1 MCVYVCVCV
10 CVCVRVRV
18 YSLRPPSPSLFSTFA
33 VLLPHTHTCMH
44 VVTYSL
50 THAQHGNTAL
60 KLACL
65 NKHEAAAGELMEVTK
80 LAGALDRQVA
90 HAA

>member
-1 MCVYVCVCV
+1 
-10 CVCVRVRV
+10 
-18 YSLRPPSPSLFSTFA
+18 
-33 VLLPHTHTCMH
+33 MH